1 MYMGELWN
9 AIKDSLSECGNII
22 KKSFLGDGQDGDHT
36 ASWGRERDVL
46 SSSNSGF
53 SVTSEKYLDLDM
65 SLTHYLVCAGSGAG
79 KTVNTIIPGI
89 LRQTEHSMIILDN
102 SGELYTKTREACIQR
117 GYRVLNLDFGTTSF
131 TNHTT
136 FYNPLGRL
144 EKSNKESI
152 AEVCKLLVGKSEGK
166 DQYWNTK
173 SEEVLFL
180 AISIILEEPAEKRT
194 LSNVLRCLEFMA
206 ADQDAMSNHVV
217 MMDEEIFQKWKLLLA
232 NSPNTL
238 DSIRSSAI
246 STLSWIGRND
256 NFARLT
262 SRDSF
267 VFEDMRRE
275 KIAIYIR
282 VPIASDVCIPLVN
295 IFFNQFFNHFLSRP
309 VPHKNERSILIFG
322 DEFGSLSIPQF
333 PKILSNIRKYLIGC
347 QIVIQSESQLEN
359 VYSRAGKTIILAN
372 CSKLYM
378 QGVDDEAD
386 QLSNILGTYT
396 VTDEK
401 TGHKKERKLI
411 SPYEIRSMVG
421 KAIFLPKGRK
431 PLLVSLK
438 PYYIVPELLR
448 LTQLTSSE
456 DNTPT
461 SIELGI
467 KLFTLRKPNV

>member
-1 MYMGELWN
+1 MRDLWN
-9 AIKDSLSECGNII
+9 AIKESVSELGTTL
-22 KKSFLGDGQDGDHT
+22 KKSFLGDYNQGDYS

-46 SSSNSGF
+46 SPSHTGF
-53 SVTSEKYLDLDM
+53 SVSAGKYLNMDM
-65 SLTHYLVCAGSGAG
+65 SLTHYMVCAGSGAG

-89 LRQTEHSMIILDN
+89 LHQSENSMILLDN
-102 SGELYTKTREACIQR
+102 SGELYDKTREACIQR
-117 GYRVLNLDFGTTSF
+117 GYRVLNLNFGTTSF

-144 EKSNKESI
+144 EKSDKDGI

-194 LSNVLRCLEFMA
+194 LYNVLRSMEFMA
-206 ADQDAMSNHVV
+206 ADQDTMSKHIV
-217 MMDEEIFQKWKLLLA
+217 MMDEDIFQKWKLLLA

-262 SRDSF
+262 SQDSF
-267 VFEDMRRE
+267 VFEDMRQE
-275 KIAIYIR
+275 KIAFYIR

-333 PKILSNIRKYLIGC
+333 PKILSNIRKYLIGF
-347 QIVIQSESQLEN
+347 QMVIQSESQIED
-359 VYSRAGKTIILAN
+359 VYGRAGRTIILAN

-378 QGVDDEAD
+378 QGIDEEAEH
-386 QLSNILGTYT
+386 LSKILGTYT
-396 VTDEK
+396 ITDQK
-401 TGHKKERKLI
+401 SGHKKERQLM
-411 SPYEIRSMVG
+411 SPYEIRSMSG
-421 KAIFLPKGRK
+421 KAIFLPKGGRK

-438 PYYIVPELLR
+438 PYYDVPALLR

-456 DNTPT
+456 ENTPT
-461 SIELGI
+461 PIELDL
-467 KLFTLRKPNV
+467 KLFTLSTPTI